1 MTPASLDVG
10 ADLRSDVLV
19 VDGKGEQQ
27 PDAAAG
33 AAEQD
38 DRGNH
43 AHQDDFL
50 LFCHGNLL
58 VGFWS
63 AISIKTGS
71 PAIKRSR

>member
-1 MTPASLDVG
+1 MRQKGKLIPASKDTG
-10 ADLRSDVLV
+10 ADLHSGVLV
-19 VDGKGEQQ
+19 SDGEGEQQ
-27 PDAAAG
+27 PDAAAS

-58 VGFWS
+58 VGFW
-63 AISIKTGS
+63 
-71 PAIKRSR
+71 